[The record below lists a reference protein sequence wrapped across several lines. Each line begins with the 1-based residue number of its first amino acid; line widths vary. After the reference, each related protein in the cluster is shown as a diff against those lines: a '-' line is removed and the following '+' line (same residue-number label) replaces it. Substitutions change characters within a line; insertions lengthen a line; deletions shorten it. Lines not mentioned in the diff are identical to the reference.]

1 MDRRVK
7 FCVPKFCHTLTP
19 LLIMYLEERINHDM
33 SVMGELSFRLI
44 AFKERFPPFVCV
56 SHYEIAAIETN

>member
-1 MDRRVK
+1 MNR
-7 FCVPKFCHTLTP
+7 P

-44 AFKERFPPFVCV
+44 AFKESDCIFQVFYLNSNKLPF
-56 SHYEIAAIETN
+56 

>member
-1 MDRRVK
+1 
-7 FCVPKFCHTLTP
+7 
-19 LLIMYLEERINHDM
+19 MYLEERINHDM